1 MSHVFGALEP
11 PGRHVRVVDLHQCPV
26 VPCRRRCHVRNLALI
41 FVIAWSIVRGAIKGI
56 FWAAILGLPVVLVFN
71 WERHTLVVILGI
83 IAFRALSNAVRDAHG
98 FMVDQQVSD
107 HALVDAWRNL
117 LN

>member
-1 MSHVFGALEP
+1 
-11 PGRHVRVVDLHQCPV
+11 
-26 VPCRRRCHVRNLALI
+26 
-41 FVIAWSIVRGAIKGI
+41 
-56 FWAAILGLPVVLVFN
+56 VLVFS

-83 IAFRALSNAVRDAHG
+83 IAFRALSKAVRDAHG

-107 HALVDAWRNL
+107 HALADAWRNL